1 VLRPRRAPSDR
12 RPTTDDRRPTTDD
25 RRPTTDDRRPPMRLL
40 LSSPVGPL
48 LAEYDAG
55 AVTGLH
61 FWRQGEHPPAGTI
74 DAPPRG
80 DALGARLE
88 RELDEY
94 FAGARREFS
103 VPLRPGGT
111 DFQRSVWAALR
122 RVAYGETR
130 SYGEI
135 ARELGRPGAS
145 RAVGQANGRN
155 PIPIL
160 IPCHRVL
167 AADGGIGGY
176 LGDWGAGEGIALKRW
191 LLTHERTG
199 RRSERGD

>member
-1 VLRPRRAPSDR
+1 
-12 RPTTDDRRPTTDD
+12 
-25 RRPTTDDRRPPMRLL
+25 MRLL

-48 LAEYDAG
+48 LAEYDAE
-55 AVTGLH
+55 AVTGLR
-61 FWRQGEHPPAGTI
+61 FWRQGAHPPAGTI

-176 LGDWGAGEGIALKRW
+176 MGDWGAGEGVALKRW
-191 LLTHERTG
+191 LLTHERNG
-199 RRSERGD
+199 RAERSN